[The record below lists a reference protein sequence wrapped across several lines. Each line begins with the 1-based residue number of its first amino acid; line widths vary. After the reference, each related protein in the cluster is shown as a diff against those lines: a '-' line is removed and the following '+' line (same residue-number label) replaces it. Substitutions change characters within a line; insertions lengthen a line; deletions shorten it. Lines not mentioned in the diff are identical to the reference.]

1 MNPIELSDVD
11 AAAFL
16 KSMKGAY
23 FISGIHTDAGKSY
36 CTGWLAAALM
46 AVGKNIVTQK
56 FVQTGNKDFSE
67 DIELHRRI
75 MGVEPM
81 DVDLDHTTAP
91 LIFSHPCSPQLAAR
105 LDRRD
110 IPLEVIDGAT
120 RRLLERFEVVLV
132 EGAGGLMVPLTDDF
146 FTADYVATRR
156 LPLIFVVNGS
166 LGSINHAVLS
176 FEAIKAR
183 GIEMPLVLYNTHF
196 DYDPLIADD
205 TRSFILRYLSRHF
218 PSTALLD
225 VPSLWACNDKS
236 SGRFVDI

>member
-1 MNPIELSDVD
+1 MN
-11 AAAFL
+11 
-16 KSMKGAY
+16 GAY
-23 FISGIHTDAGKSY
+23 FVSGIHTDAGKSY
-36 CTGWLAAALM
+36 CTGWLASALM
-46 AVGKNIVTQK
+46 SVGRNVVTQK

-75 MGVEPM
+75 MGVEPL

-105 LDRRD
+105 IDGRE
-110 IPLEVIDGAT
+110 IPLDVIDNST
-120 RRLLERFEVVLV
+120 ERLLKRFDVVLV

-146 FTADYVATRR
+146 FTIDYVATRR

-205 TRSFILRYLSRHF
+205 TLSFIHRYLRRHF
-218 PSTALLD
+218 PSTRLLS
-225 VPSLWACNDKS
+225 VPSL
-236 SGRFVDI
+236 